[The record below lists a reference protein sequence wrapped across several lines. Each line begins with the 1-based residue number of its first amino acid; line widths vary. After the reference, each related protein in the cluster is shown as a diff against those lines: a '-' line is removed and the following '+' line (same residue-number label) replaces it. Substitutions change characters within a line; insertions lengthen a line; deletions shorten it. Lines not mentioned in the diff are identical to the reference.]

1 MSEDVKQV
9 GTQFASDYLTS
20 VKNNAVSNLT
30 DDDDTGGGDTSQEVT
45 KINDPS

>member
-30 DDDDTGGGDTSQEVT
+30 DDDDNTGAVSYTHLRAHET
-45 KINDPS
+45 